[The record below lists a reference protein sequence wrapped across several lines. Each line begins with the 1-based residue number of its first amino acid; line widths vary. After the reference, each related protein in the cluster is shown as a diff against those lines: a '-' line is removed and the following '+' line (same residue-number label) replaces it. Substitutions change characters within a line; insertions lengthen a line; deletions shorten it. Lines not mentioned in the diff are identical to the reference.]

1 MDAGGERQPHQS
13 ELRPAD
19 GYTLAVAAAGPMA
32 VNPSLYDKLPYDP
45 TKDFSPI
52 TNLEQGALPVGD
64 TPEQFGAYIKAEI
77 DKWGAVV
84 RAANIKAD

>member
-1 MDAGGERQPHQS
+1 
-13 ELRPAD
+13 
-19 GYTLAVAAAGPMA
+19 
-32 VNPSLYDKLPYDP
+32 
-45 TKDFSPI
+45 
-52 TNLEQGALPVGD
+52 VGD